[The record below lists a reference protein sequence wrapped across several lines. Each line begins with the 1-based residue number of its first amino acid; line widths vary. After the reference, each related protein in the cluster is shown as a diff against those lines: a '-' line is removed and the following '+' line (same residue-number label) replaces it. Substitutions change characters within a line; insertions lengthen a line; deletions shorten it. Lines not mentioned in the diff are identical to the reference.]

1 MLQNLR
7 QQHAVIEPLDQP
19 AKEGDLV
26 YIQISARRL
35 EPQEGEN
42 EVLISE
48 RSMPVDIDPEGVENP
63 MEWPFPG
70 FSRRLVGL
78 SAGSEIAFDYNYPE
92 DASINAFKGVKASF
106 KVKVEEVKKRTLPEL
121 NDEFAQTVGD
131 FATIEALRTRLRENL
146 EEQARQD
153 YNQDYDEHVLDRV
166 VEISTIKYPPQM
178 LEHEIEHVVEHLKE
192 RLEQQKLDLDL
203 YLKSRQIDMD
213 GLKEEARPVAESR
226 IKRSLVLMDM
236 AEKMEVK
243 VSEEDLQAETQ
254 RTLSGF
260 SQLMP
265 EKEFRKIVSSKE
277 STSGL
282 ISNIM
287 MDMVIERTK
296 DRLREIAREPAA
308 AASQSEAIPE
318 TISEVE
324 GAAPAEPVKPKKKR
338 STSKKKTE

>member
-1 MLQNLR
+1 
-7 QQHAVIEPLDQP
+7 
-19 AKEGDLV
+19 
-26 YIQISARRL
+26 
-35 EPQEGEN
+35 
-42 EVLISE
+42 
-48 RSMPVDIDPEGVENP
+48 
-63 MEWPFPG
+63 
-70 FSRRLVGL
+70 
-78 SAGSEIAFDYNYPE
+78 
-92 DASINAFKGVKASF
+92 
-106 KVKVEEVKKRTLPEL
+106 
-121 NDEFAQTVGD
+121 
-131 FATIEALRTRLRENL
+131 
-146 EEQARQD
+146 
-153 YNQDYDEHVLDRV
+153 
-166 VEISTIKYPPQM
+166 
-178 LEHEIEHVVEHLKE
+178 
-192 RLEQQKLDLDL
+192 
-203 YLKSRQIDMD
+203 
-213 GLKEEARPVAESR
+213 
-226 IKRSLVLMDM
+226 
-236 AEKMEVK
+236 MEVK

-265 EKEFRKIVSSKE
+265 EKDFRKIVSSKE